1 MRKKLGLIIFSAI
14 MALTLSSC
22 GNDVSDASKSQ
33 NSEINAEPTTDEK
46 MWLEATWQVA
56 TTIKIEASSYYIEG
70 TIHPKLIHDTVSE
83 DGGFGSYLIE
93 THPAFKDMEY
103 ILEFDDRNAPINVF
117 CVQIHTV
124 PVSMGCSG
132 EQKEISDWGFDTWYD
147 VLAHYE
153 LNN

>member
-1 MRKKLGLIIFSAI
+1 MSKNIKLIVLAIIVS
-14 MALTLSSC
+14 LTLTSC
-22 GNDVSDASKSQ
+22 GSDVSDNTLSQ
-33 NSEINAEPTTDEK
+33 SSEATDE

-93 THPAFKDMEY
+93 THPALKDMEY

-117 CVQIHTV
+117 CVQIHTD